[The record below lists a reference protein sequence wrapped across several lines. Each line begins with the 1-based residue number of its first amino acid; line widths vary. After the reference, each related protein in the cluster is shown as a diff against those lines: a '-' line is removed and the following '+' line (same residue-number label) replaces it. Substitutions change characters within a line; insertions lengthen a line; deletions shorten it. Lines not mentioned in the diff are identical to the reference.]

1 MYRIE
6 KRVSPCLV
14 LPGGGVF
21 RFESLSV
28 AMASPAFF
36 MREDLSSDSTC
47 CTTGGSYVLDGEVHW
62 SPSPSGLFSRV
73 KSERAL

>member
-36 MREDLSSDSTC
+36 MREDLRC
-47 CTTGGSYVLDGEVHW
+47 IGVHHHL
-62 SPSPSGLFSRV
+62 GYLV
-73 KSERAL
+73 G